1 MPRYQLSQQER
12 QRCLKALLS
21 ERHAR
26 RLRRADAKE
35 GDTEQGKKIKK
46 ATRKK
51 AAKLT
56 TQATERAESKGE
68 DAPADTAE
76 RTDPVETKGGAA
88 TVSAPKRGHG
98 GYTPATDTTIAA
110 EETAVAAASTPA
122 EPPSENRSKQH
133 KYRAVLQD
141 DVDVVTS
148 EAEGDG
154 AAPRQLPPLKCV
166 VV

>member
-56 TQATERAESKGE
+56 TQATESGIEGRGRSSGYC
-68 DAPADTAE
+68 
-76 RTDPVETKGGAA
+76 GA
-88 TVSAPKRGHG
+88 HG
-98 GYTPATDTTIAA
+98 P
-110 EETAVAAASTPA
+110 VAAASTPA